1 MWLRRREGL
10 VLLRKMAGAE
20 AGYSL
25 IELLVVITLTMVVA
39 TPLVIFSYKGL
50 TSYEFLQ
57 AQSNTSTE
65 LSTLSQRMGKV
76 IRGATGIINAQA
88 NTLTIYGYFSPQDTT
103 VKQIRYFINGTN
115 LNIGVT
121 PPSGTAPNYTYPVAN
136 EVVTT
141 TRVDLAMG
149 ATPMFTYFD
158 DSGAAL
164 PAGFALSQIKE
175 IGLYVAAN
183 PRTKQL
189 SVPVSLTTRVTLRN
203 FKTNL

>member
-1 MWLRRREGL
+1 MSH
-10 VLLRKMAGAE
+10 RKYANQG
-20 AGYSL
+20 GYSL
-25 IELLVVITLTMVVA
+25 VELLVVITLTMVIAV
-39 TPLVIFSYKGL
+39 PLVIFSYKGL

-76 IRGATGIINAQA
+76 IRGATTVLDAQA

-103 VKQIRYFINGTN
+103 VKKIRYFISGTN

-121 PPSGTAPNYTYPVAN
+121 PPTGTAPNYTYPAAD

-149 ATPMFTYFD
+149 STPMFTYYD
-158 DSGAAL
+158 DSGTQL
-164 PAGFALSQIKE
+164 PNGFAVSQIKE

-183 PRTKQL
+183 PRVKQL
-189 SVPVSLTTRVTLRN
+189 SVPLSLTTRITLRN

>member
-1 MWLRRREGL
+1 MWTR
-10 VLLRKMAGAE
+10 

-25 IELLVVITLTMVVA
+25 VELLIVISLTSMMAV
-39 TPLVIFSYKGL
+39 PLVVFSYKGL

-76 IRGATGIINAQA
+76 IRGATTIILAQD
-88 NTLTIYGYFSPQDTT
+88 NTLTIYGYFSPQDTV
-103 VKQIRYFINGTN
+103 VKKIRYFISGNN
-115 LNIGVT
+115 LEIGVT
-121 PPSGTAPNYTYPVAN
+121 PPSGTAPNYTYLSAN
-136 EVVTT
+136 EVVTV

-149 ATPMFTYFD
+149 STPMFTYYD
-158 DSGAAL
+158 DTGAKL
-164 PAGFALSQIKE
+164 PNGFAVSQIKE

-189 SVPVSLTTRVTLRN
+189 TVPISLTTRVTLRN